1 MITSLKLNQ
10 MNNVGYIGKT
20 PILGVFHIGMTYD
33 GRSPYER
40 WKDPGYRAKLPYVP
54 QKVGFFDI
62 QNLLDHNIKPLILKD
77 KHISLQKDHEDIS
90 SDEIYKVNTTK
101 VEYPEAYI
109 LEVYEDALRYLLHGV
124 RRIDNF
130 FIPRPHQEWANAV
143 ILDRF
148 YDQKHMIQPL
158 DACTRSGKTGQGLY
172 LWKQTGFKVMCIIGY
187 WLAGNESFS
196 QFIDNNVDITSDVA
210 IIKPDYDELQEQLA
224 LGKRVLIDI
233 SLHNSYVDPRL
244 IEYLSKNPSFIFVDE
259 SDFGAWTNSPNQIKM
274 QYVNSGKHLTVIATG
289 TNIERA
295 MIGLPDSVPEPIKIS
310 YLDLLEAKR
319 GKGFL
324 FGDYDGKGDREIKVL
339 EEIRKNAYEWSSRL
353 KDIVEIACLSLDA
366 TPSFKEYSNDLD
378 ETERVNMKKLF
389 SKRNSHIQRESIR
402 QLYSNDFGTDIF
414 SLYETS
420 FKTINKP
427 AVMQFLPTC
436 KEDVDNLVKIGQSVD
451 DSIEWI
457 ALHGDEENMTNRKAE
472 NHVKAIIEN
481 SKKEKFV
488 IISCGMGSR
497 SFSVPNIIAVVNC
510 SDGGTVGS
518 SIQKASRCLTPG
530 VDKEVAFVVNY
541 SFDTNRSST
550 FETDLIS
557 SAIKY
562 EKSNDTEKAIRRVY
576 GLVNFM
582 KVDEHGYPIKL
593 TEDNFVSHITSAE
606 NLTNMALATLD
617 KDRILSCKEIFV
629 YLLKDVKVN
638 NGVTPEVEKIIVGAK
653 TYIDACNK
661 SSTEIDP
668 NKKEVR
674 DLLSKIQMIVKTV
687 GNAYWLT
694 PEASTFTSCLEM
706 ITSNPEKNAA
716 YKELVGIPAST
727 VQYLINFLPKDF
739 MDLIVMK
746 AKTTKKV
753 QNVCFEYVSDTS
765 FYNILNPQS
774 KFMVQ

>member
-1 MITSLKLNQ
+1 
-10 MNNVGYIGKT
+10 MNNIGYIGKT
-20 PILGVFHIGMTYD
+20 PIPGIYHIGMTHD

-40 WKDPGYRAKLPYVP
+40 WKDYDYRAKLPYVP
-54 QKVGFFDI
+54 KKVGFFDI
-62 QNLLDHNIKPLILKD
+62 QNLTDNRIKSILLKNE
-77 KHISLQKDHEDIS
+77 HIRLQKDVVDIR
-90 SDEIYKVNTTK
+90 SDEIYVVDLTE
-101 VEYPEAYI
+101 VEDPDAYI
-109 LEVYEDALRYLLHGV
+109 IEIYEDALRYLLQGV
-124 RRIDNF
+124 RRVDNF
-130 FIPRPHQEWANAV
+130 FVPRPHQEWVNSV

-148 YDQKHMIQPL
+148 YNHHLIQLL
-158 DACTRSGKTGQGLY
+158 DACAREGKTGGGLY

-196 QFIDNNVDITSDVA
+196 KFIDNNYDITSDVA

-244 IEYLSKNPSFIFVDE
+244 IEYLSKNPSLIFVDE
-259 SDFGAWTNSPNQIKM
+259 ADFGAWTNNSNEIKM
-274 QYVNSGKHLTVIATG
+274 QYVNSGKHLTVFATG
-289 TNIERA
+289 TNIDRA
-295 MIGLPDSVPEPIKIS
+295 MIGLPDSVPEPITVS

-319 GKGFL
+319 GQGFL
-324 FGDYDGKGDREIKVL
+324 FGNYDGKGEQEIKVL
-339 EEIRKNAYEWSSRL
+339 EEIRKNPYEWSRRL
-353 KDIVEIACLSLDA
+353 SDIVEISCLSLDA
-366 TPSFKEYSNDLD
+366 NESFKEDSNNLD
-378 ETERVNMKKLF
+378 ETERANMKKMF
-389 SKRNSHIQRESIR
+389 SKRNSHLQRESIR

-414 SLYETS
+414 TLYSTH

-427 AVMQFLPTC
+427 AVMQFISAT
-436 KEDVDNLVKIGQSVD
+436 KEDLDNLAKIGQSVD
-451 DSIEWI
+451 DSICWI
-457 ALHGDEENMTNRKAE
+457 VLHGDEENMTNRKAE
-472 NHVKAIIEN
+472 DYVKSII
-481 SKKEKFV
+481 KKSNKERFV
-488 IISCGMGSR
+488 ILSCGMGSR

-510 SDGGTVGS
+510 SDGGTIGS

-530 VDKEVAFVVNY
+530 ADKESAFVINY

-562 EKSNDTEKAIRRVY
+562 DKSSDVQNAIRRVY

-617 KDRILSCKEIFV
+617 KDRILSCKDIFV
-629 YLLKDVKVN
+629 YLLKDVKRSK
-638 NGVTPEVEKIIVGAK
+638 GITPEVEKIIEGAK
-653 TYIDACNK
+653 TYIETCNK

-668 NKKEVR
+668 NKKEIR
-674 DLLSKIQMIVKTV
+674 DLFSKIQMIVKTV

-694 PEASTFTSCLEM
+694 PEASTFISCLEM
-706 ITSNPEKNAA
+706 ISSNSEKDAA
-716 YKELVGIPAST
+716 YRELVGIPAST

-765 FYNILNPQS
+765 FYSILNPQS
-774 KFMVQ
+774 EFMQR